1 MMFQFLK
8 TMEISRSADPDPG
21 DKVVQMNIDGVDAS
35 VSGITECP
43 VPASLA
49 EIALPG
55 EVRAEPGVDD
65 GVTVGSMRNLVNTRK
80 NPCETLVK
88 EI

>member
-1 MMFQFLK
+1 
-8 TMEISRSADPDPG
+8 
-21 DKVVQMNIDGVDAS
+21 MNIDGVDAS

-43 VPASLA
+43 VPPSWA

-65 GVTVGSMRNLVNTRK
+65 GVTVGEFLDAKSDEDQEK
-80 NPCETLVK
+80 PLVK
-88 EI
+88 LW